1 MSTWTPPPHWTET
14 GSQLRKTGSVVL
26 DGNGN
31 GVLNFDPDH
40 ANQRWVVAQVVVST
54 NQSATSTVI
63 PVATLALN
71 AVTLATLSPG
81 NRRGA
86 SWSGNQDTFTGNMDV
101 GPCDFV
107 TVIFGPPSGTAG
119 ASLAGVTAT
128 AILTG
133 TKYSRRG

>member
-40 ANQRWVVAQVVVST
+40 ANQRWVITQVVVST
-54 NQSATSTVI
+54 DQSATSTVI

-71 AVTLATLSPG
+71 AVTMGTLSPG
-81 NRRGA
+81 NQRGA
-86 SWSGNQDTFTGNMDV
+86 TWSGIQDTFTGNMDV
-101 GPCDFV
+101 GPCDFMA
-107 TVIFGPPSGTAG
+107 VIFGPPAGTSGTAL
-119 ASLAGVTAT
+119 SGVTAT
-128 AILTG
+128 AICTG
-133 TKYSRRG
+133 TKYTRRA